1 MLSIFRKFSSLI
13 LLLIIFFGF
22 AVPQTLAQ
30 GSFFEEPLETI
41 KEKLEEGENGITVI
55 EYSEEKWGT
64 LPPEIIEIL
73 ESEGYTSL
81 NDIIE
86 DEDIGYDQEVGNV
99 EVLVEYL
106 DDLGL
111 SEDDRNLV
119 INEIRFRG
127 ESQIQSIILA
137 IAKVFRNLLGSF
149 AVIWI
154 IISGVQMVIAG
165 GDESK
170 VTEQKRSI
178 TYAVIGL
185 AVVLLLER
193 MIVLIYGVPGIEQRG
208 FTERPEALSQEFLGL
223 VSFIKAVIGAAAV
236 LMIII
241 SGFRTI
247 AAAGDEE
254 KLTKQKKS
262 IIWIIVGIVIILV
275 NQFIIENLYIEPVKK
290 QIAET
295 GEVITQTNVESVIQF
310 IGTII
315 QFFLGFVGLIAF
327 AALIYGAGT
336 MIANYGNDE
345 LVQKA
350 KKIIKNA
357 IIGIIIII
365 SAFAIVSTVI
375 L

>member
-86 DEDIGYDQEVGNV
+86 DEDIGYDQEMGNV
-99 EVLVEYL
+99 EVLVDYL

-119 INEIRFRG
+119 ISEIRFKG

-137 IAKVFRNLLGSF
+137 IAKVFRNLLGGF
-149 AVIWI
+149 AIIWI

-170 VTEQKRSI
+170 IAEQKRSV

-185 AVVLLLER
+185 AIILLLER
-193 MIVLIYGVPGIEQRG
+193 MIVLIYGVPGVERG
-208 FTERPEALSQEFLGL
+208 FIERPEGLSQEFLGL

-247 AAAGDEE
+247 LAAGEEE
-254 KLTKQKKS
+254 KIIKQRKS

-275 NQFIIENLYIEPVKK
+275 NQFIIKNLYIEPVEK